1 MAVSTGV
8 ISAVTVFAGTGD
20 LAEGAAVAGGVAG
33 DWEAV
38 AGPFDGIDVVQPEIT
53 HHTHTRT
60 RSTRQA
66 PLFRI
71 RIKVRMTGSR

>member
-1 MAVSTGV
+1 
-8 ISAVTVFAGTGD
+8 
-20 LAEGAAVAGGVAG
+20 
-33 DWEAV
+33 
-38 AGPFDGIDVVQPEIT
+38 VQPEIT